1 MIEWAA
7 PLWFLALP
15 LALAAPWLSGRPAVA
30 FSALSLLAPRRTL
43 RLMIAWLPALLS
55 SIGLALLV
63 VALARPQLVD
73 RERVIETE
81 GLDIFLVLDTSG
93 SMDIA
98 DYTFSGSRVSR
109 LYVAREVIADFV
121 EGRPDDRVGL
131 VVFGEEALAAMPLTL
146 DHSGMSAYV
155 RQIPLGMAGQRA
167 TVVGDA
173 IAIASQNLVELEA
186 ESRLMILVTDGRSNA
201 GQIDPLE
208 AASAAAALGIRIYTI
223 GIGASGEQGGLFGM
237 FSSRGSDLDEASLSQ
252 IASMTGGQYFRAE
265 TTRALRQVYE
275 TIDELE
281 KTTAESVVYV
291 HTEERFAP
299 WLVGGLVLL
308 LLSTLLGE
316 TWLRRLP

>member
-1 MIEWAA
+1 
-7 PLWFLALP
+7 
-15 LALAAPWLSGRPAVA
+15 
-30 FSALSLLAPRRTL
+30 
-43 RLMIAWLPALLS
+43 
-55 SIGLALLV
+55 
-63 VALARPQLVD
+63 
-73 RERVIETE
+73 
-81 GLDIFLVLDTSG
+81 
-93 SMDIA
+93 
-98 DYTFSGSRVSR
+98 
-109 LYVAREVIADFV
+109 
-121 EGRPDDRVGL
+121 
-131 VVFGEEALAAMPLTL
+131 
-146 DHSGMSAYV
+146 
-155 RQIPLGMAGQRA
+155 MAGSS
-167 TVVGDA
+167 GDA

>member
-1 MIEWAA
+1 VIEWAA

-43 RLMIAWLPALLS
+43 RLMVAWLPALLS

>member
-7 PLWFLALP
+7 PWWFLALP
-15 LALAAPWLSGRPAVA
+15 IALAAPWLAGRPAVA
-30 FSALSLLAPRRTL
+30 FSALSLLAPRRTA
-43 RLMIAWLPALLS
+43 RLMVAWLPALLS

-63 VALARPQLVD
+63 AALARPQLVD

-93 SMDIA
+93 SMDIE

-109 LYVAREVIADFV
+109 LHVAREVIADFV

-155 RQIPLGMAGQRA
+155 RQIPLGMAGRRA

-186 ESRLMILVTDGRSNA
+186 ESRVMILVTDGRSNA

-208 AASAAAALGIRIYTI
+208 AASAAATLGIRIYTI

-237 FSSRGSDLDEASLSQ
+237 FSSRGSDLDEESLDK

-275 TIDELE
+275 TIDDLE

-299 WLVGGLVLL
+299 WLLGGLVALL
-308 LLSTLLGE
+308 ISTLLGE

>member
-1 MIEWAA
+1 MIEWAS
-7 PLWFLALP
+7 PWWFLALP
-15 LALAAPWLSGRPAVA
+15 VALAAPWLSARPAVA

-43 RLMIAWLPALLS
+43 RLALAGLPGLLS

-93 SMDIA
+93 SMEIE
-98 DYTFSGSRVSR
+98 DYTLSGSRASR
-109 LYVAREVIADFV
+109 LAVAREVIADFV

-146 DHSGMSAYV
+146 DHSGMAAYV
-155 RQIPLGMAGQRA
+155 RQIPIGMAGRRA

-173 IAIASQNLVELEA
+173 IAIAAQNLVELEA

-201 GQIDPLE
+201 GQVDPLD
-208 AASAAAALGIRIYTI
+208 AAAAAAALGIRIYTV
-223 GIGASGEQGGLFGM
+223 GIGAEGEQGGLFGM
-237 FSSRGSDLDEASLSQ
+237 FASRGSDLDEESLSR
-252 IASMTGGQYFRAE
+252 IAELTGGKYFRAE
-265 TTRALRQVYE
+265 TSRALRQVYD
-275 TIDELE
+275 TIDALE

-291 HTEERFAP
+291 HTEERFTP
-299 WLVGGLVLL
+299 WLLGGVCLL

>member
-7 PLWFLALP
+7 PWWFLALP

-30 FSALSLLAPRRTL
+30 FSALSLLAPRRTI
-43 RLMIAWLPALLS
+43 RLMVAWLPALLS

-63 VALARPQLVD
+63 AALARPQLVD

-237 FSSRGSDLDEASLSQ
+237 FSSRGSDLDEESLSQ

-275 TIDELE
+275 TIDDLE

>member
-7 PLWFLALP
+7 PWWFLALP

-30 FSALSLLAPRRTL
+30 FSALSLLAPRRTF

-63 VALARPQLVD
+63 AALARPQLVD

-237 FSSRGSDLDEASLSQ
+237 FSSRGSDLDEESLSQ

-275 TIDELE
+275 TIDDLE